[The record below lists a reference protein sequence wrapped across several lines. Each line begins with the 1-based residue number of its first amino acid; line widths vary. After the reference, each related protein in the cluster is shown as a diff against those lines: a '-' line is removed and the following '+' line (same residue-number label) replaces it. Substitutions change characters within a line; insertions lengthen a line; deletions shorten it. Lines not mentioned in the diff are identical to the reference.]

1 MGLGFELDLDNRA
14 VQEPECTEF
23 LETKAIRLRLID
35 GELEMTQ
42 IQLHRFGGTLLLIL
56 LIVRIPVCGQT
67 RDDDKWQFTV
77 AAYLV
82 LPGMSGT
89 IGARGLEVDVNASI
103 SDVLSNL
110 QIGFNGY
117 FGARK
122 GNWGFGT
129 DFVYAALGGSGD
141 FVNVDPSEALITLV
155 GMRRLSPGFDL
166 TFGARV
172 NAIRN
177 RIEFKENPGPVLEGR
192 TVEVT
197 KQWVDPLVGFHW
209 TVPLGKRFQFT
220 LPANIADSA

>member
-1 MGLGFELDLDNRA
+1 
-14 VQEPECTEF
+14 
-23 LETKAIRLRLID
+23 
-35 GELEMTQ
+35 MTQ
-42 IQLHRFGGTLLLIL
+42 IQLHRFGGTSLLIL
-56 LIVRIPVCGQT
+56 LIVTIPVCGQT
-67 RDDDKWQFTV
+67 QDDDKWQFTV
-77 AAYLV
+77 APYLV

-89 IGARGLEVDVNASI
+89 IGARGLEVDVNDSI

-155 GMRRLSPGFDL
+155 GMRRLAPGFDL

-177 RIEFKENPGPVLEGR
+177 RIEFKENLGPVLEGR

-197 KQWVDPLVGFHW
+197 KQWVDPLVD
-209 TVPLGKRFQFT
+209 FT
-220 LPANIADSA
+220 GRYLWGSGSNSACRPTLADSA